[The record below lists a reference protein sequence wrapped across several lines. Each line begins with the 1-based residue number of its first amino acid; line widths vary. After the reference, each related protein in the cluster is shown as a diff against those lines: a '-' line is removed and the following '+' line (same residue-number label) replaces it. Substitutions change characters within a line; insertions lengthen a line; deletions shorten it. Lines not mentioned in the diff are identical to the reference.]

1 MLKTESKKLVRRP
14 ITTTISTDK
23 ILCRDDLVDDE
34 IFLKKYLTF
43 SNGKKQ
49 ALLSRLPLDNILN
62 GFFQRNNGRF
72 DLVEDP
78 VRREMVDHAKEM
90 IRSGH
95 RPALYVYKNIN
106 SDSDAKFIAP
116 DDTDVY
122 LAYKELGIH
131 RVPVVILE
139 TSADLVESAFQVR
152 HQFFHE
158 ENLGG
163 FICSTMPLPEKCEYY
178 SLLGTK
184 EFTDNDS
191 KFEHLQ
197 STIDALTERLK
208 NFHGAYSA
216 GIHYHQT
223 LFSVLYRLSENIQ
236 AIRLLIKNSFYYQ
249 AVALLRS
256 VYEISLDFYVDWL
269 APEQVGFWLQTHSA
283 VDRKGFDAALVLAS
297 RSDNTKRNKVWAES
311 LRYCYDFLNNVSN
324 KAQMSPL
331 GRSFYDTVY
340 TFTSEVIH
348 QDFNMTEIYAIRME
362 NPEHRSFDAKA
373 ITTLVRCV
381 DMIAGKVYL
390 RIHQDIGTADDVV

>member
-1 MLKTESKKLVRRP
+1 MLETEAKRLVRRP
-14 ITTTISTDK
+14 ITTSISTDK
-23 ILCRDDLVDDE
+23 ILRRDDLVDDQV
-34 IFLKKYLTF
+34 FLKKYLSF
-43 SNGKKQ
+43 NNGKKQ
-49 ALLSRLPLDNILN
+49 ALLSRVPLDNILN

-72 DLVEDP
+72 DLIEDP

-106 SDSDAKFIAP
+106 SGSEAKFVAP

-122 LAYKELGIH
+122 VAYKELGIH
-131 RVPVVILE
+131 SVPVVILE
-139 TSADLVESAFQVR
+139 ASADLVESAFQVR
-152 HQFFHE
+152 HQFYHE

-163 FICSTMPLPEKCEYY
+163 FICATMSLPEKGEYY
-178 SLLGTK
+178 SLLGSK
-184 EFTDNDS
+184 EFADNDS
-191 KFEHLQ
+191 KLQHLQ
-197 STIDALTERLK
+197 TTIEGLTERVK
-208 NFHGAYSA
+208 RFHGAYST

-236 AIRLLIKNSFYYQ
+236 AIRLLIKKSFYYQ

-283 VDRKGFDAALVLAS
+283 VDRKGFNAALVLAS
-297 RSDNTKRNKVWAES
+297 KSDNIKRNKVWAES
-311 LRYCYDFLNNVSN
+311 LRYCYDFLSNVSN

-348 QDFNMTEIYAIRME
+348 QDFNMTEMYAIRME
-362 NPEHRSFDAKA
+362 HPEHRSFDAKA

-390 RIHQDIGTADDVV
+390 RIHQDIGAANNVV

>member
-1 MLKTESKKLVRRP
+1 MVKSETRRFVRRP
-14 ITTTISTDK
+14 ITTTISIDK
-23 ILCRDDLVDDE
+23 VLVRDDLVDDE

-49 ALLSRLPLDNILN
+49 ALLTRLPLDRILN
-62 GFFQRNNGRF
+62 GFYQRIDGRF
-72 DLVEDP
+72 DYVVDP
-78 VRREMVDHAKEM
+78 IRREMVDHAKEL

-95 RPALYVYKNIN
+95 RPAIYVYKNIN

-122 LAYKELGIH
+122 VAYEELGIH
-131 RVPVVILE
+131 CVPVVILE

-152 HQFFHE
+152 HQFFHD

-163 FICSTMPLPEKCEYY
+163 VICSTTPLPETSEYY
-178 SLLGTK
+178 SLLGK
-184 EFTDNDS
+184 KVFADNDS
-191 KFEHLQ
+191 KLEHLQ

-208 NFHGAYSA
+208 HFHGAYSA

-283 VDRKGFDAALVLAS
+283 VDRRGFDAAIALAS
-297 RSDNTKRNKVWAES
+297 RSDNTKRNKVWAQS
-311 LRYCYDFLNNVSN
+311 LRYCYDFLSNVSN
-324 KAQMSPL
+324 KAEMSPL

-348 QDFNMTEIYAIRME
+348 QDFSMTEIYAIRME
-362 NPEHRSFDAKA
+362 NPEHRSFDAQA
-373 ITTLVRCV
+373 ITTLVHCV
-381 DMIAGKVYL
+381 DMIASKVYL
-390 RIHQDIGTADDVV
+390 RIHSDIGTA

>member
-1 MLKTESKKLVRRP
+1 MLVTESKKLVRRP
-14 ITTTISTDK
+14 ITTAIPTEK
-23 ILCRDDLVDDE
+23 ILCRDDLVDDQ
-34 IFLKKYLTF
+34 IFLKKYLAF
-43 SNGKKQ
+43 NNGKKT

-72 DLVEDP
+72 DLIEDP
-78 VRREMVDHAKEM
+78 VRREMVDHAKDM

-106 SDSDAKFIAP
+106 SDSDAKYIAP

-122 LAYKELGIH
+122 VAYKELGIH
-131 RVPVVILE
+131 SVPVVILE
-139 TSADLVESAFQVR
+139 ASADLGESAFQVR

-163 FICSTMPLPEKCEYY
+163 FICATMSLPEQDKYD
-178 SLLGTK
+178 SLLGSK
-184 EFTDNDS
+184 EFSDNDS
-191 KFEHLQ
+191 KLEHLQ
-197 STIDALTERLK
+197 STIEALTERVK
-208 NFHGAYSA
+208 EFHGAYST

-223 LFSVLYRLSENIQ
+223 LFSVLYRLSENIR

-283 VDRKGFDAALVLAS
+283 VDRKGFDMALVLAS
-297 RSDNTKRNKVWAES
+297 KSDNTKRNKVWAES
-311 LRYCYDFLNNVSN
+311 LRYCYDFLSNVSN

-348 QDFNMTEIYAIRME
+348 QDFNMTEVYAIRME
-362 NPEHRSFDAKA
+362 NPEHRSFDVKA
-373 ITTLVRCV
+373 VTTLVQCV
-381 DMIAGKVYL
+381 DMIAGKVCL
-390 RIHQDIGTADDVV
+390 RIHQDIGVANDVV